1 MKLRGISQPAEIS
14 RNEVSRKDAKIAK
27 AQRRVKDSDAPKN
40 FDPPLRL
47 CDLCVFA

>member
-1 MKLRGISQPAEIS
+1 MNI
-14 RNEVSRKDAKIAK
+14 SRKDAKIAK
-27 AQRRVKDSDAPKN
+27 AQRRVKDSDALEA